1 MFSALDSYQTHCI
14 TGKAIHLIVDI
25 EPQSLPMD
33 SWIFKNVSQI
43 LTQKPSPQ
51 ILISPF
57 PSITSI
63 KLSNHHVEK
72 KKQHQI
78 KSKNINRG
86 KLKPNNKEKIT
97 SSKAKKLHDTIHE
110 MKKTNRYLKKN
121 INSLS
126 LHEQRIVNSSTEN
139 KNDKSNNIEKNKIN
153 IFEKNL
159 KYNRNNNDN
168 KSNFNNNAK
177 SKQED
182 ITDISRLSKNIQQN
196 ETIALYD
203 KETAQ
208 FQPLSNR

>member
-1 MFSALDSYQTHCI
+1 MFSTLDSYQTHYI

-33 SWIFKNVSQI
+33 SWIFKNVPQI

-63 KLSNHHVEK
+63 KLSNHHVDK

-78 KSKNINRG
+78 KSKHINRE
-86 KLKPNNKEKIT
+86 KLKLNNKEKIT
-97 SSKAKKLHDTIHE
+97 SSKAKKLHGIIHE

-121 INSLS
+121 IYSLS
-126 LHEQRIVNSSTEN
+126 LHEQHIVNNPTEN
-139 KNDKSNNIEKNKIN
+139 KSDKSKNIEKNKIN
-153 IFEKNL
+153 IFEKNT
-159 KYNRNNNDN
+159 KRNRNNNDN
-168 KSNFNNNAK
+168 KSNFNSIPK

-182 ITDISRLSKNIQQN
+182 ITDISRLSKNIQKN
-196 ETIALYD
+196 ETIALYN
-203 KETAQ
+203 KETVQ